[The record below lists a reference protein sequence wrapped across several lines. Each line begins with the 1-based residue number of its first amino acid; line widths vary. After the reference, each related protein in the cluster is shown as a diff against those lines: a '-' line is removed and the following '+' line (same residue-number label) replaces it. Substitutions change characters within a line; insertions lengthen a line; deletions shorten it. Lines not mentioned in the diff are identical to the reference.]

1 MTQVIQVTQSSPA
14 DTTPPSVA
22 IASPAAGATVSGT
35 VRISASASDSQSGVA
50 TVRFFVDGA
59 LIGTATSAPYRA
71 NWNTRKATRGQHA
84 LTAVA
89 ADRAGNSMAST
100 VVTVNV

>member
-1 MTQVIQVTQSSPA
+1 MSDALKGEIALVTGASRGIGA
-14 DTTPPSVA
+14 A
-22 IASPAAGATVSGT
+22 IADELAALGATV
-35 VRISASASDSQSGVA
+35 
-50 TVRFFVDGA
+50 
-59 LIGTATSAPYRA
+59 IGTATSAPYRA